1 MMRMTQLLSYGLLV
15 STAAGL
21 SGCSS
26 YVLHGKV
33 IAGPIGHMAF
43 VGADDNRLGEAG
55 MGGVRV
61 TLRRDPGR
69 LSTHLVASATTDLDG
84 NFSLVVDELG
94 AGWMEEAWLVV
105 ARKPGFQNATWQQRL
120 TMKHPEMHLLV
131 TMTPG
136 YSEPDRH
143 EDLMDQYEQFRRPS
157 SWTPRLS
164 TRARQGLPA
173 DVPHARRSRE

>member
-1 MMRMTQLLSYGLLV
+1 MMRMTQILWYSLLV

-21 SGCSS
+21 SGCRS

-33 IAGPIGHMAF
+33 IAGPISHMAF

-55 MGGVRV
+55 LGGVQV

-69 LSTHLVASATTDLDG
+69 LSTHIAASAITDLDG

-94 AGWMEEAWLVV
+94 AGWMEEAWLLV
-105 ARKPGFQNATWQQRL
+105 ARKPGLQNATWQQRL
-120 TMKHPEMHLLV
+120 TMKHPKMQLLV

-164 TRARQGLPA
+164 TLARHGSPA
-173 DVPHARRSRE
+173 VVPHVRRSRE

>member
-1 MMRMTQLLSYGLLV
+1 MMRMTQLLSYGVLV

-33 IAGPIGHMAF
+33 IAGPISHMAF
-43 VGADDNRLGEAG
+43 VGADDNRLDEAG
-55 MGGVRV
+55 IDGVWV

-69 LSTHLVASATTDLDG
+69 LSTRLVTSAITDLDG
-84 NFSLVVDELG
+84 NFSLAVDELG
-94 AGWMEEAWLVV
+94 AGWMEEEWLLV

-120 TMKHPEMHLLV
+120 TMEHPKMQLLV

-143 EDLMDQYEQFRRPS
+143 EDLMDQYEQFRRPTR
-157 SWTPRLS
+157 WMPRLS
-164 TRARQGLPA
+164 TLARQGSPA
-173 DVPHARRSRE
+173 DVPQTRRSRE

>member
-1 MMRMTQLLSYGLLV
+1 MMRMTQLLLYGVLV

-33 IAGPIGHMAF
+33 IAGPISRMAF
-43 VGADDNRLGEAG
+43 VGADDNRLGEVG
-55 MGGVRV
+55 MSGVQV

-69 LSTHLVASATTDLDG
+69 LSTQLVASAMTDLDG
-84 NFSLVVDELG
+84 NFSLAVNELG
-94 AGWMEEAWLVV
+94 AGWMEEAWLLV
-105 ARKPGFQNATWQQRL
+105 ARKPGFENATWQHRL
-120 TMKHPEMHLLV
+120 TMKHPKMPLLV

-143 EDLMDQYEQFRRPS
+143 EDLMDQYEQFRRPTR
-157 SWTPRLS
+157 WMPRLS
-164 TRARQGLPA
+164 TPARQGSPA
-173 DVPHARRSRE
+173 DLPQTRRSRE

>member
-1 MMRMTQLLSYGLLV
+1 MMRMTQLLSYSLLV

-33 IAGPIGHMAF
+33 IAGPISHMAF

-55 MGGVRV
+55 IDGVQV
-61 TLRRDPGR
+61 TVRRDPGR
-69 LSTHLVASATTDLDG
+69 LSTQLVASAITDLDG
-84 NFSLVVDELG
+84 NFSLAVDELG
-94 AGWMEEAWLVV
+94 AGWMEEEWLLV

-120 TMKHPEMHLLV
+120 TMKHPKLQLLV

-143 EDLMDQYEQFRRPS
+143 EDLMDQYEQFRRPTR
-157 SWTPRLS
+157 WMPRLS
-164 TRARQGLPA
+164 TLARQGSPA
-173 DVPHARRSRE
+173 DLPQARRGRE

>member
-1 MMRMTQLLSYGLLV
+1 MMRMTQLLLYGVLV

-33 IAGPIGHMAF
+33 IAGPISHMAF
-43 VGADDNRLGEAG
+43 VGADDSRLGESG
-55 MGGVRV
+55 MSGVQV

-69 LSTHLVASATTDLDG
+69 LSTHLAASAMTDLDG
-84 NFSLVVDELG
+84 NFSLAVNELG

-120 TMKHPEMHLLV
+120 TMKHPKLQLLV

-143 EDLMDQYEQFRRPS
+143 EDLMDQYEQFRRPTR
-157 SWTPRLS
+157 WMPRLS
-164 TRARQGLPA
+164 TLARRGSPV
-173 DVPHARRSRE
+173 DVPQARRSRE

>member
-1 MMRMTQLLSYGLLV
+1 MRMTQLFLYGVLV
-15 STAAGL
+15 STAAGV
-21 SGCSS
+21 SGCGS

-33 IAGPIGHMAF
+33 IAGPISHMAF
-43 VGADDNRLGEAG
+43 VGADDNRLGEVG
-55 MGGVRV
+55 MSEVQV

-69 LSTHLVASATTDLDG
+69 LSTHIAASAITDLDG
-84 NFSLVVDELG
+84 NFSLAVDELG
-94 AGWMEEAWLVV
+94 AGWMEEAWLLV
-105 ARKPGFQNATWQQRL
+105 ARKPGLQNATWQQRL
-120 TMKHPEMHLLV
+120 SMKHPKMQLLV

-164 TRARQGLPA
+164 TLAREESPA
-173 DVPHARRSRE
+173 DVPQARRSRE

>member
-1 MMRMTQLLSYGLLV
+1 MMRMTQLLWYGVLV

-33 IAGPIGHMAF
+33 IAGPISHMTF
-43 VGADDNRLGEAG
+43 VGADDNRLGESG
-55 MGGVRV
+55 MSGVWV

-69 LSTHLVASATTDLDG
+69 LSTHLVASAITDVDG
-84 NFSLVVDELG
+84 NFSLAVDELG
-94 AGWMEEAWLVV
+94 AGWMEEEWLVV

-120 TMKHPEMHLLV
+120 TMKHPKMQFLV
-131 TMTPG
+131 TLTPG

-164 TRARQGLPA
+164 TLVREGSPA
-173 DVPHARRSRE
+173 DLPHPRRRRE

>member
-1 MMRMTQLLSYGLLV
+1 MMRMTQLLSYGVLV

-26 YVLHGKV
+26 YVLQGKV
-33 IAGPIGHMAF
+33 IAGPISHMAF
-43 VGADDNRLGEAG
+43 VGADDNRLGESG
-55 MGGVRV
+55 MDGVRV

-69 LSTHLVASATTDLDG
+69 LSTHLVASAITDLNG
-84 NFSLVVDELG
+84 NFSLAVDELG
-94 AGWMEEAWLVV
+94 AGWMEEEWLLV
-105 ARKPGFQNATWQQRL
+105 ARKPGFQNAIWQQRL
-120 TMKHPEMHLLV
+120 TMKHPKMQLLV

-164 TRARQGLPA
+164 ALARQGSPA